1 MRNTEVI
8 LTWDAQPQLVVEQ
21 ASDGLV
27 VTADA
32 TLSQAQVES
41 ACAELGEDGE
51 PVLQAWRAA
60 VGLESGGGGFSA
72 LAS

>member
-41 ACAELGEDGE
+41 ACAELGE